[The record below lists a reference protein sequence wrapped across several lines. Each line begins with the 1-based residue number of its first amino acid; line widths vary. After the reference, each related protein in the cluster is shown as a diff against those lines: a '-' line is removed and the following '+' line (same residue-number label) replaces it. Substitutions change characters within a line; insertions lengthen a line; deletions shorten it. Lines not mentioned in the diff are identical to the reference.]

1 MTCAILCLTAFELIY
16 TYRIHGR
23 NVAVFTLLVCIV
35 IPTLVLFGGTSSLFC
50 FFEKSF
56 LKTPITLYV

>member
-1 MTCAILCLTAFELIY
+1 MTCTILCLTAFELIY

-35 IPTLVLFGGTSSLFC
+35 IPTLVLFWGNFFAFLLF
-50 FFEKSF
+50 
-56 LKTPITLYV
+56 